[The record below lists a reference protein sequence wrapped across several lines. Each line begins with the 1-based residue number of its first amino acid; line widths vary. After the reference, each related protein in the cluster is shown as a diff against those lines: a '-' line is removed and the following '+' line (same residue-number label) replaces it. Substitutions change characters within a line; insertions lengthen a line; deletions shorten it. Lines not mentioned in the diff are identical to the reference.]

1 MRSKSQGE
9 AERRNGEGAESRA
22 TFGSGSRSVPESE
35 VPFIC
40 DDKVGGVSFRL
51 ASGKRQV

>member
-9 AERRNGEGAESRA
+9 AERRPGEGAESRA
-22 TFGSGSRSVPESE
+22 TFGNGSRSVPESE
-35 VPFIC
+35 VPLIC
-40 DDKVGGVSFRL
+40 DGKVGGVSFRL